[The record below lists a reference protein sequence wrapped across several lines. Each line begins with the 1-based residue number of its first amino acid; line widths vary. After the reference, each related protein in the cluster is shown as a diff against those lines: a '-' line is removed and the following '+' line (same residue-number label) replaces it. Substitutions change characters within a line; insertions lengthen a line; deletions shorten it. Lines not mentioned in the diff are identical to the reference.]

1 MKKTTLSILLI
12 VIIASLFIAGC
23 TQPVTVQ
30 NTSQPTILQPMQN
43 PTTQQPGDTVKVTST
58 SLGEILVDA
67 EGKTLYYFANDIPA
81 SNVSSCNGQCATIW
95 PVFAVDTVMVSS
107 PLVSTDFTSFI
118 RPDGKK
124 QTTFRGWPLYYY
136 QADTKPRDTN
146 GDKLLNVW
154 FVVKVDETVM
164 VAHQGTVGT
173 FLTDK
178 MGKTLYFFTRDTSGT
193 STCTGPCLAKWPAFN
208 GIPVSAPSVLKPED
222 FTTIT
227 RTDGVKQTAY
237 MNRPL
242 YYFADDAMPGEIRG
256 EGFNTLW
263 YVANI
268 SGALPVVTSPPTT
281 VTATIPTEVPT
292 ILPTTF
298 DYGGGY

>member
-1 MKKTTLSILLI
+1 MKKTISSLLLI
-12 VIIASLFIAGC
+12 VVIATMFIAGC
-23 TQPVTVQ
+23 TQPVTIQ
-30 NTSQPTILQPMQN
+30 NTPQPTTVQPMQELTAQ
-43 PTTQQPGDTVKVTST
+43 PTGDTIKVTST

-67 EGKTLYYFANDIPA
+67 QGKTLYYFANDIPA
-81 SNVSSCNGQCATIW
+81 SNVSSCNGQCTLVW
-95 PVFAVDTVMVSS
+95 PVFAADTIIVSS
-107 PLVSTDFTSFI
+107 PLISSEFTSFT

-146 GDKLLNVW
+146 GDNVLNVW

-164 VAHQGTVGT
+164 IAHQGTVGT

-178 MGKTLYFFTRDTSGT
+178 LGKTLYFFTKDTSGT
-193 STCTGPCLAKWPAFN
+193 STCTGACLAKWPAFN
-208 GIPVSAPSVLKPED
+208 GVPVSAPSVVKPED

-242 YYFADDAMPGEIRG
+242 YYFADDAKPGEIQG
-256 EGFNTLW
+256 QGFNTLW
-263 YVANI
+263 FVANV
-268 SGALPVVTSPPTT
+268 SGALPVVT
-281 VTATIPTEVPT
+281 
-292 ILPTTF
+292 
-298 DYGGGY
+298 